1 MLGQYVPLLP
11 CERTEVVHYTPISPL
26 KQSARS
32 SKVTYLLYMA
42 VDVKIPPMGESITGG
57 LLAAW
62 LVKSGDAVRKGQPLF
77 SYETDKV
84 TSEGTAE
91 IDGQLTIVVPAGTE
105 VLVGQIVASIEAG
118 AAGSVPAPSS
128 PAVASVAPAPVVAR
142 LAKTEVNILNKS
154 GAAAEISPAVRRIA
168 AETGLNPAAL
178 EGSGKA
184 GRVTKG
190 DMLAALAGQ
199 SPILAVDPS
208 ASRTAAAPASV
219 GVASASAPV
228 VPVAAVIPS
237 RDGRTSR
244 KKMSPLRRKIA
255 ERLVQAKSETAMLT
269 TFNEVNMAPVMELR
283 KRHGEEFLKKY
294 GVKLG
299 FMSFFVKAA
308 VQAMKEVPAINAQ
321 LDGEEIVENHFYD
334 IGVAVGTDKGLMVPV
349 VRDCDQLSFAAIEKS
364 IGDYGKR
371 ARDGKIQL
379 AELQGGIFTISNGGI
394 YGSMLSTPILN
405 HPQAAIM
412 GLHNIVE
419 RPVAE
424 NGQVVIRPIMYLALS
439 YDHRIIDGK
448 EAVTF
453 LVKVRQFIED
463 PQRLLFGV

>member
-1 MLGQYVPLLP
+1 
-11 CERTEVVHYTPISPL
+11 
-26 KQSARS
+26 
-32 SKVTYLLYMA
+32 MA
-42 VDVKIPPMGESITGG
+42 VEVKIPPMGESITGG

-62 LVKSGDAVRKGQPLF
+62 MVKSGDAVRKGQALF

-91 IDGQLTIVVPAGTE
+91 VDGKITLSVEAGTE
-105 VLVGQIVASIEAG
+105 VLVGQVVASIEAG
-118 AAGSVPAPSS
+118 AAGNAPSAPAPAARAA
-128 PAVASVAPAPVVAR
+128 AVASAAPAPALKSAPVA
-142 LAKTEVNILNKS
+142 AKS
-154 GAAAEISPAVRRIA
+154 GAAAEVSPAVRRLA
-168 AETGLNPAAL
+168 AETGLNPAGV

-199 SPILAVDPS
+199 APIRAVAPT
-208 ASRTAAAPASV
+208 ATAAPT
-219 GVASASAPV
+219 SAATLSA
-228 VPVAAVIPS
+228 PVAAVPIPS
-237 RDGRTSR
+237 REGRTTR
-244 KKMSPLRRKIA
+244 KRMSPLRRKIA
-255 ERLVQAKSETAMLT
+255 ERLVQAKTETAMLT

-321 LDGEEIVENHFYD
+321 LDGEDIVENNFFD

-349 VRDCDQLSFAAIEKS
+349 VRDCDQLNFAGIEKA

-379 AELQGGIFTISNGGI
+379 PELQGGVFTISNGGI

-439 YDHRIIDGK
+439 YDHRIVDGK

>member
-1 MLGQYVPLLP
+1 
-11 CERTEVVHYTPISPL
+11 
-26 KQSARS
+26 
-32 SKVTYLLYMA
+32 MA
-42 VDVKIPPMGESITGG
+42 VEVKIPPMGESITGG

-91 IDGQLTIVVPAGTE
+91 VDGQITIVVNAGTD
-105 VLVGQIVASIEAG
+105 VVVGQVVASIEAG
-118 AAGSVPAPSS
+118 AAGNAPS
-128 PAVASVAPAPVVAR
+128 AAPAPAAKPAATSAPAAAAAPTPKVAPV
-142 LAKTEVNILNKS
+142 AAKS
-154 GAAAEISPAVRRIA
+154 GAAAEISPAVRRLSE
-168 AETGLNPAAL
+168 ETGLDPAGV
-178 EGSGKA
+178 EGTGKA

-190 DMLAALAGQ
+190 DMLAALSGQ
-199 SPILAVDPS
+199 APIRAVAP
-208 ASRTAAAPASV
+208 AAAPA
-219 GVASASAPV
+219 AASAP
-228 VPVAAVIPS
+228 AAAVVIPS

-244 KKMSPLRRKIA
+244 KRMSPLRRKIA

-321 LDGEEIVENHFYD
+321 LDGEDIIENHFYD

-349 VRDCDQLSFAAIEKS
+349 VRDCDQLNFASIEKA
-364 IGDYGKR
+364 IGDFGKR

-379 AELQGGIFTISNGGI
+379 PELQGGVFTISNGGI

-424 NGQVVIRPIMYLALS
+424 NGHVVIRPIMYLALS
-439 YDHRIIDGK
+439 YDHRLIDGK

-453 LVKVRQFIED
+453 LVKVRQYIED

>member
-1 MLGQYVPLLP
+1 
-11 CERTEVVHYTPISPL
+11 
-26 KQSARS
+26 
-32 SKVTYLLYMA
+32 MA
-42 VDVKIPPMGESITGG
+42 VEVKIPPMGESITGG
-57 LLAAW
+57 LLAKW
-62 LVKSGDAVRKGQPLF
+62 LVQNGDSVRKGQALF

-91 IDGQLTIVVPAGTE
+91 VDGKITITTPEGTE
-105 VLVGQIVASIEAG
+105 VLVGQVVANIEAG
-118 AAGSVPAPSS
+118 AAGASS
-128 PAVASVAPAPVVAR
+128 PAPAKAAPVAAASAEPIAKAEPAKVPVA
-142 LAKTEVNILNKS
+142 AKAVVAKA
-154 GAAAEISPAVRRIA
+154 GAAAEVSPAVRRLA
-168 AETGLNPAAL
+168 AETGLDPAAL
-178 EGSGKA
+178 EGSGKG

-190 DMLAALAGQ
+190 DMLQALAGGA
-199 SPILAVDPS
+199 PIKAVAP
-208 ASRTAAAPASV
+208 AAVAAPA
-219 GVASASAPV
+219 VASSATSAPK
-228 VPVAAVIPS
+228 AAPE
-237 RDGRTSR
+237 GRTTR

-269 TFNEVNMAPVMELR
+269 TFNEVNMAPVMEMR
-283 KRHGEEFLKKY
+283 KRNGDEFLKKY

-308 VQAMKEVPAINAQ
+308 VQALKDVPAVNAQ
-321 LDGEEIVENHFYD
+321 LDGDDIIENNFYD

-349 VRDCDQLSFAAIEKS
+349 VRNCDQLNFAEIEKS
-364 IGDYGKR
+364 IGDFGKR

-379 AELQGGIFTISNGGI
+379 AELQGGVFTISNGGI

-419 RPVAE
+419 RPVVE
-424 NGQVVIRPIMYLALS
+424 QGQIVIRPIMYLALS

-453 LVKVRQFIED
+453 LVKVRQYIES
-463 PQRLLFGV
+463 PHLLLFGA

>member
-1 MLGQYVPLLP
+1 
-11 CERTEVVHYTPISPL
+11 
-26 KQSARS
+26 
-32 SKVTYLLYMA
+32 MA
-42 VDVKIPPMGESITGG
+42 VEVKIPPMGESITGG

-62 LVKSGDAVRKGQPLF
+62 LVKSGDAVRKGQALF

-91 IDGQLTIVVPAGTE
+91 VDGKITIAVEAGTE
-105 VLVGQIVASIEAG
+105 VLVNQVVASIEAG
-118 AAGSVPAPSS
+118 AAGNAPSA
-128 PAVASVAPAPVVAR
+128 PASAAPAAAKTAAAAPAPAPKAAPVA
-142 LAKTEVNILNKS
+142 AKS
-154 GAAAEISPAVRRIA
+154 GAAAEVSPAVRRLSS
-168 AETGLNPAAL
+168 ETGLDPAGV

-199 SPILAVDPS
+199 TPIRAVAPTATAAPSPAAPS
-208 ASRTAAAPASV
+208 APAAPVS
-219 GVASASAPV
+219 
-228 VPVAAVIPS
+228 IPS
-237 RDGRTSR
+237 RDGRTTR
-244 KKMSPLRRKIA
+244 KRMSPLRRKIA
-255 ERLVQAKSETAMLT
+255 ERLVQAKTETAMLT

-321 LDGEEIVENHFYD
+321 LDGEDIVENNFFD

-349 VRDCDQLSFAAIEKS
+349 VRDCDQLNFAGIEKA
-364 IGDYGKR
+364 IGDFGKR

-379 AELQGGIFTISNGGI
+379 PELQGGIFTISNGGI

>member
-1 MLGQYVPLLP
+1 
-11 CERTEVVHYTPISPL
+11 
-26 KQSARS
+26 
-32 SKVTYLLYMA
+32 MA
-42 VDVKIPPMGESITGG
+42 VEVKIPPMGESITGG
-57 LLAAW
+57 LLATW

-91 IDGQLTIVVPAGTE
+91 VDGQITITVDAGNDVV
-105 VLVGQIVASIEAG
+105 VGQVVATIAAG
-118 AAGSVPAPSS
+118 AAGNAPTAPAASPAKTPSAATPAPAAVK
-128 PAVASVAPAPVVAR
+128 PATPVTAA
-142 LAKTEVNILNKS
+142 AKT
-154 GAAAEISPAVRRIA
+154 GAAAEISPAVRRLS
-168 AETGLNPAAL
+168 AETGLDPAAL

-190 DMLAALAGQ
+190 DMLAALSGQ
-199 SPILAVDPS
+199 APIRAV
-208 ASRTAAAPASV
+208 A
-219 GVASASAPV
+219 
-228 VPVAAVIPS
+228 PVAASSAPSAPAAAVTIPS

-244 KKMSPLRRKIA
+244 KRMSPLRRKIA

-308 VQAMKEVPAINAQ
+308 VQAMKEVTAINAQ
-321 LDGEEIVENHFYD
+321 LDGEDIIENHFYD

-349 VRDCDQLSFAAIEKS
+349 VRDCDQLNFAGIEKA
-364 IGDYGKR
+364 IGDFGKR

-379 AELQGGIFTISNGGI
+379 PELQGGVFTISNGGI

-419 RPVAE
+419 RPVVE
-424 NGQVVIRPIMYLALS
+424 NGQIVIRPIMYLALS
-439 YDHRIIDGK
+439 YDHRLIDGK

-453 LVKVRQFIED
+453 LVKVRQYIED

>member
-1 MLGQYVPLLP
+1 
-11 CERTEVVHYTPISPL
+11 
-26 KQSARS
+26 
-32 SKVTYLLYMA
+32 MA
-42 VDVKIPPMGESITGG
+42 VEVKIPPMGESITGG

-91 IDGQLTIVVPAGTE
+91 VDGKITIAVEAGTE
-105 VLVGQIVASIEAG
+105 VLVNQVVATIEAG
-118 AAGSVPAPSS
+118 AAGNASSAPAAAA
-128 PAVASVAPAPVVAR
+128 PAVAKAASATPAPAPKAAPVA
-142 LAKTEVNILNKS
+142 AKS
-154 GAAAEISPAVRRIA
+154 GAAAEVSPAVRRLS
-168 AETGLNPAAL
+168 AETGLDPAGV

-199 SPILAVDPS
+199 SPIRAVAPTASAPS
-208 ASRTAAAPASV
+208 AAPSAPAAPA
-219 GVASASAPV
+219 APV
-228 VPVAAVIPS
+228 SIPS
-237 RDGRTSR
+237 RDGRTTR
-244 KKMSPLRRKIA
+244 KRMSPLRRKIA
-255 ERLVQAKSETAMLT
+255 ERLVQAKTETAMLT

-321 LDGEEIVENHFYD
+321 LDGDDIVENNFFD

-349 VRDCDQLSFAAIEKS
+349 VRDCDQLNFAGIEKA
-364 IGDYGKR
+364 IGDFGKR

-379 AELQGGIFTISNGGI
+379 PELQGGVFTISNGGI

-439 YDHRIIDGK
+439 YDHRIVDGK

>member
-1 MLGQYVPLLP
+1 
-11 CERTEVVHYTPISPL
+11 
-26 KQSARS
+26 
-32 SKVTYLLYMA
+32 MA
-42 VDVKIPPMGESITGG
+42 VEVKIPPMGESITGG

-91 IDGQLTIVVPAGTE
+91 VDGQITIVVNAGTD
-105 VLVGQIVASIEAG
+105 VVVGQVVASIEAG
-118 AAGSVPAPSS
+118 AAGNAPS
-128 PAVASVAPAPVVAR
+128 AAPAPAAKPAAASAPAAAAPAPKAAPVA
-142 LAKTEVNILNKS
+142 AKS
-154 GAAAEISPAVRRIA
+154 GAAAEISPAVRRISE
-168 AETGLNPAAL
+168 ETGLDPAGL
-178 EGSGKA
+178 EGTGKA

-190 DMLAALAGQ
+190 DMLAALSGQ
-199 SPILAVDPS
+199 APIRAVAP
-208 ASRTAAAPASV
+208 AAAPA
-219 GVASASAPV
+219 AASAP
-228 VPVAAVIPS
+228 AAPAAAVVIPS

-244 KKMSPLRRKIA
+244 KRMSPLRRKIA

-321 LDGEEIVENHFYD
+321 LDGEDIIENHFYD

-349 VRDCDQLSFAAIEKS
+349 VRDCDQLNFASIEKA
-364 IGDYGKR
+364 IGDFGKR

-379 AELQGGIFTISNGGI
+379 PELQGGVFTISNGGI

-439 YDHRIIDGK
+439 YDHRLIDGK

-453 LVKVRQFIED
+453 LVKVRQYIED

>member
-1 MLGQYVPLLP
+1 
-11 CERTEVVHYTPISPL
+11 
-26 KQSARS
+26 
-32 SKVTYLLYMA
+32 MA
-42 VDVKIPPMGESITGG
+42 VEVKIPPMGESITGG

-91 IDGQLTIVVPAGTE
+91 VDGKITIAIEAGTE
-105 VLVGQIVASIEAG
+105 VLVNQVVATIEAG
-118 AAGSVPAPSS
+118 AAGNAPSA
-128 PAVASVAPAPVVAR
+128 PAAAPAAKAAPSAAPAPAPKAAPVA
-142 LAKTEVNILNKS
+142 AKS
-154 GAAAEISPAVRRIA
+154 GAAAEVSPAVRRLS
-168 AETGLNPAAL
+168 AETGLDPAAI

-190 DMLAALAGQ
+190 DMLAALSGAT
-199 SPILAVDPS
+199 PIKAVAP
-208 ASRTAAAPASV
+208 AAAPAH
-219 GVASASAPV
+219 AAAP
-228 VPVAAVIPS
+228 AAPAAAVVIPS

-244 KKMSPLRRKIA
+244 KRMSPLRRKIA

-321 LDGEEIVENHFYD
+321 LDGEDIVENHFFD

-349 VRDCDQLSFAAIEKS
+349 VRDCDQLNFAGIEKA
-364 IGDYGKR
+364 IGDFGKR

-379 AELQGGIFTISNGGI
+379 PELQGGVFTISNGGI

-453 LVKVRQFIED
+453 LVKVRQCIED

>member
-1 MLGQYVPLLP
+1 
-11 CERTEVVHYTPISPL
+11 
-26 KQSARS
+26 
-32 SKVTYLLYMA
+32 MA

-62 LVKSGDAVRKGQPLF
+62 LVKNGDAVRKGQPLF

-91 IDGQLTIVVPAGTE
+91 VDGRITITIEAGTE
-105 VLVGQIVASIEAG
+105 VVVGQVVASIEAG
-118 AAGSVPAPSS
+118 AAGNAPAAAAAPAAAK
-128 PAVASVAPAPVVAR
+128 PDTAVAPPSPVTSPVAA
-142 LAKTEVNILNKS
+142 KS
-154 GAAAEISPAVRRIA
+154 GAAAEVSPAVRRLA
-168 AETGLNPAAL
+168 AETGLDPAAL
-178 EGSGKA
+178 EGTGKA

-190 DMLAALAGQ
+190 DMLAALSGQVPIKAVAPAAG
-199 SPILAVDPS
+199 P
-208 ASRTAAAPASV
+208 AAPA
-219 GVASASAPV
+219 AP
-228 VPVAAVIPS
+228 AIVIPS
-237 RDGRTSR
+237 RTGRTSR
-244 KKMSPLRRKIA
+244 KRMSPLRRKIA

-321 LDGEEIVENHFYD
+321 LDGDDIIENHFFD

-349 VRDCDQLSFAAIEKS
+349 VRDCDQLNFAGIEKA
-364 IGDYGKR
+364 IGDFGKR

-379 AELQGGIFTISNGGI
+379 PELQGGVFTISNGGI

-419 RPVAE
+419 RPVVE
-424 NGQVVIRPIMYLALS
+424 NGQIVIRPIMYLALS

>member
-1 MLGQYVPLLP
+1 
-11 CERTEVVHYTPISPL
+11 
-26 KQSARS
+26 
-32 SKVTYLLYMA
+32 MA
-42 VDVKIPPMGESITGG
+42 VEVKIPPMGESITGG

-62 LVKSGDAVRKGQPLF
+62 LVKSGDAVRKGQALF

-91 IDGQLTIVVPAGTE
+91 VDGKITIAVEAGTE
-105 VLVGQIVASIEAG
+105 VLVNQVVASIEAG
-118 AAGSVPAPSS
+118 AAGNASSAPAPAAPATKAAPTAAAVPAPK
-128 PAVASVAPAPVVAR
+128 AAPVA
-142 LAKTEVNILNKS
+142 AKS
-154 GAAAEISPAVRRIA
+154 GAAAEVSPAVRRLS
-168 AETGLNPAAL
+168 AETGLDPAGV

-199 SPILAVDPS
+199 APIRAVAPTATS
-208 ASRTAAAPASV
+208 AAPTSAAAP
-219 GVASASAPV
+219 SAP
-228 VPVAAVIPS
+228 AATVSIPS
-237 RDGRTSR
+237 RDGRTTR
-244 KKMSPLRRKIA
+244 KRMSPLRRKIA
-255 ERLVQAKSETAMLT
+255 ERLVQAKTETAMLT

-321 LDGEEIVENHFYD
+321 LDGDDIVENNFFD

-349 VRDCDQLSFAAIEKS
+349 VRDCDQLNFAGIEKA
-364 IGDYGKR
+364 IGDFGKR

-379 AELQGGIFTISNGGI
+379 PELQGGVFTISNGGI

-439 YDHRIIDGK
+439 YDHRIVDGK

>member
-1 MLGQYVPLLP
+1 
-11 CERTEVVHYTPISPL
+11 
-26 KQSARS
+26 
-32 SKVTYLLYMA
+32 MA
-42 VDVKIPPMGESITGG
+42 VEVKIPPMGESITGG

-91 IDGQLTIVVPAGTE
+91 VDGRITIAVNAGTD
-105 VLVGQIVASIEAG
+105 VVVGQVVASIEAG
-118 AAGSVPAPSS
+118 AAGNA
-128 PAVASVAPAPVVAR
+128 AASAPAPAAKPAAAPAQAAAAPKAAPVA
-142 LAKTEVNILNKS
+142 AKS
-154 GAAAEISPAVRRIA
+154 GAAAEVSPAVRRIA
-168 AETGLNPAAL
+168 EETGLDPAGV
-178 EGSGKA
+178 EGTGKA

-190 DMLAALAGQ
+190 DMLAALSGQ
-199 SPILAVDPS
+199 APIRAVAP
-208 ASRTAAAPASV
+208 TAAPA
-219 GVASASAPV
+219 ASDAPASAPA
-228 VPVAAVIPS
+228 AAVIPS

-244 KKMSPLRRKIA
+244 KRMSPLRRKIA

-321 LDGEEIVENHFYD
+321 LDGEDIIENHFFD

-349 VRDCDQLSFAAIEKS
+349 VRDCDQLNFAGIEKA
-364 IGDYGKR
+364 IGDFGKR

-379 AELQGGIFTISNGGI
+379 PELQGGVFTISNGGI

-439 YDHRIIDGK
+439 YDHRLIDGK

-453 LVKVRQFIED
+453 LVKVRQYIED

>member
-1 MLGQYVPLLP
+1 
-11 CERTEVVHYTPISPL
+11 
-26 KQSARS
+26 
-32 SKVTYLLYMA
+32 MA
-42 VDVKIPPMGESITGG
+42 VEVKIPPMGESITGG
-57 LLAAW
+57 LLASW
-62 LVKSGDAVRKGQPLF
+62 TVKSGDAVRKGQPLF

-91 IDGQLTIVVPAGTE
+91 VDGCITISVPAGTE
-105 VLVGQIVASIEAG
+105 VLVGQVIATIESG
-118 AAGSVPAPSS
+118 AAGA
-128 PAVASVAPAPVVAR
+128 APAPVAAPASAAPKAEP
-142 LAKTEVNILNKS
+142 AKAAAAPAAAPKPAPLLVKS
-154 GAAAEISPAVRRIA
+154 GAAAEISPAVRRIS
-168 AETGLNPAAL
+168 AETGLNPASIQ
-178 EGSGKA
+178 GTGKA

-190 DMLAALAGQ
+190 DMLAALEGKT
-199 SPILAVDPS
+199 PIMAVAPAPAS
-208 ASRTAAAPASV
+208 AASAAPAAAA
-219 GVASASAPV
+219 G
-228 VPVAAVIPS
+228 PVAIPS
-237 RDGRTSR
+237 REGRTTR
-244 KKMSPLRRKIA
+244 KRMSPLRRKIA

-308 VQAMKEVPAINAQ
+308 VQALKDVRAVNAQ
-321 LDGEEIVENHFYD
+321 LDGEDIVENNFYD
-334 IGVAVGTDKGLMVPV
+334 IGVAVGTEKGLMVPV
-349 VRDCDQLSFAAIEKS
+349 VRDCDELSFAGIEKA
-364 IGDYGKR
+364 ITDFGKR

-379 AELQGGIFTISNGGI
+379 PELQGGVFTISNGGI

-453 LVKVRQFIED
+453 LVKVRQYIEE
-463 PQRLLFGV
+463 PHTLLFGA

>member
-1 MLGQYVPLLP
+1 
-11 CERTEVVHYTPISPL
+11 
-26 KQSARS
+26 
-32 SKVTYLLYMA
+32 MA

-62 LVKSGDAVRKGQPLF
+62 LVKNGDAVRKGQPLF

-91 IDGQLTIVVPAGTE
+91 VDGRITIAVQAGTE
-105 VLVGQIVASIEAG
+105 VLVGQVVASIEAG
-118 AAGSVPAPSS
+118 AAGNAASAPAA
-128 PAVASVAPAPVVAR
+128 PAAPKAAAPAPAAAPAAPTTTPVA
-142 LAKTEVNILNKS
+142 AKT
-154 GAAAEISPAVRRIA
+154 GAAAEVSPAVRRLS
-168 AETGLNPAAL
+168 AETGLDPAAL
-178 EGSGKA
+178 EGTGKA

-199 SPILAVDPS
+199 VPIKAVAP
-208 ASRTAAAPASV
+208 APAAPAAAAAPA
-219 GVASASAPV
+219 AE
-228 VPVAAVIPS
+228 IPS
-237 RDGRTSR
+237 RTGRTSR
-244 KKMSPLRRKIA
+244 KRMSPLRRKIA

-321 LDGEEIVENHFYD
+321 LDGEDIIENHFFD

-349 VRDCDQLSFAAIEKS
+349 VRDCDQLNFAGIEKA
-364 IGDYGKR
+364 IGDFGKR

-379 AELQGGIFTISNGGI
+379 PELQGGVFTISNGGI

-419 RPVAE
+419 RPVVE
-424 NGQVVIRPIMYLALS
+424 NGQIVIRPIMYLALS

>member
-1 MLGQYVPLLP
+1 
-11 CERTEVVHYTPISPL
+11 
-26 KQSARS
+26 
-32 SKVTYLLYMA
+32 MA
-42 VDVKIPPMGESITGG
+42 VEVKIPPMGESITGG

-62 LVKSGDAVRKGQPLF
+62 MVKSGDAVRKGQSLF

-91 IDGQLTIVVPAGTE
+91 VDGQITIVVNAGTD
-105 VLVGQIVASIEAG
+105 VVVGQVVASIEAG
-118 AAGSVPAPSS
+118 AAGNAPSAAA
-128 PAVASVAPAPVVAR
+128 PAAKAAAPAAAAPAAKPAPVA
-142 LAKTEVNILNKS
+142 AKS
-154 GAAAEISPAVRRIA
+154 GAAAEVSPSVRRIS
-168 AETGLNPAAL
+168 AETGLDPAGV
-178 EGSGKA
+178 EGTGKA

-190 DMLAALAGQ
+190 DMLAALSGQ
-199 SPILAVDPS
+199 APIRAV
-208 ASRTAAAPASV
+208 APA
-219 GVASASAPV
+219 ASAPSA
-228 VPVAAVIPS
+228 PAAAVVIPS

-244 KKMSPLRRKIA
+244 KRMSPLRRKIA

-294 GVKLG
+294 GIKLG

-321 LDGEEIVENHFYD
+321 LDGEDIIENHFYD

-349 VRDCDQLSFAAIEKS
+349 VRDCDQLNFAGIEKA
-364 IGDYGKR
+364 IGDFGKR

-379 AELQGGIFTISNGGI
+379 PELQGGVFTISNGGI

-439 YDHRIIDGK
+439 YDHRLIDGK

-453 LVKVRQFIED
+453 LVKVRQYIED

>member
-1 MLGQYVPLLP
+1 
-11 CERTEVVHYTPISPL
+11 
-26 KQSARS
+26 
-32 SKVTYLLYMA
+32 MA
-42 VDVKIPPMGESITGG
+42 VEVKIPPMGESITGG

-62 LVKSGDAVRKGQPLF
+62 LVKSGDAVRKGQALF

-91 IDGQLTIVVPAGTE
+91 VDGKITIAVEAGTE
-105 VLVGQIVASIEAG
+105 VLVNQVVASIEAG
-118 AAGSVPAPSS
+118 AAGNASS
-128 PAVASVAPAPVVAR
+128 APAPAAPAAKAAPTAAATPAPKAAPVA
-142 LAKTEVNILNKS
+142 AKS
-154 GAAAEISPAVRRIA
+154 GAAAEVSPAVRRLS
-168 AETGLNPAAL
+168 AETGLDPAGI

-199 SPILAVDPS
+199 APIRAVAPT
-208 ASRTAAAPASV
+208 ASVPAAAP
-219 GVASASAPV
+219 SAPAAPAA
-228 VPVAAVIPS
+228 PVSIPS
-237 RDGRTSR
+237 RDGRTTR
-244 KKMSPLRRKIA
+244 KRMSPLRRKIA
-255 ERLVQAKSETAMLT
+255 ERLVQAKTETAMLT

-321 LDGEEIVENHFYD
+321 LDGEDIVENNFFD

-349 VRDCDQLSFAAIEKS
+349 VRDCDQLNFAGIEKA
-364 IGDYGKR
+364 IGDFGKR

-379 AELQGGIFTISNGGI
+379 PELQGGVFTISNGGI

>member
-1 MLGQYVPLLP
+1 
-11 CERTEVVHYTPISPL
+11 
-26 KQSARS
+26 
-32 SKVTYLLYMA
+32 MA
-42 VDVKIPPMGESITGG
+42 VEVKIPPMGESITGG

-91 IDGQLTIVVPAGTE
+91 VDGQITIVVNAGTD
-105 VLVGQIVASIEAG
+105 VVVGQVVASIEAG
-118 AAGSVPAPSS
+118 AAGNAPS
-128 PAVASVAPAPVVAR
+128 AAPAPAAKPAAASAPAATAAPAPKAAPVA
-142 LAKTEVNILNKS
+142 AKS
-154 GAAAEISPAVRRIA
+154 GAAAEISPAVRRISE
-168 AETGLNPAAL
+168 ETGLDPAGL
-178 EGSGKA
+178 EGTGKA

-190 DMLAALAGQ
+190 DMLAALSGQ
-199 SPILAVDPS
+199 APIRAVAP
-208 ASRTAAAPASV
+208 AAAPA
-219 GVASASAPV
+219 AASAPV
-228 VPVAAVIPS
+228 APAAAVVIPS

-244 KKMSPLRRKIA
+244 KRMSPLRRKIA

-321 LDGEEIVENHFYD
+321 LDGEDIIENHFYD

-349 VRDCDQLSFAAIEKS
+349 VRDCDQLNFASIEKA
-364 IGDYGKR
+364 IGDFGKR

-379 AELQGGIFTISNGGI
+379 PELQGGVFTISNGGI

-439 YDHRIIDGK
+439 YDHRLIDGK

-453 LVKVRQFIED
+453 LVKVRQYIED

>member
-1 MLGQYVPLLP
+1 MVGHP
-11 CERTEVVHYTPISPL
+11 TF
-26 KQSARS
+26 
-32 SKVTYLLYMA
+32 MA
-42 VDVKIPPMGESITGG
+42 VEVKIPPMGESITGG

-91 IDGQLTIVVPAGTE
+91 VDGQITITVNAGTD
-105 VLVGQIVASIEAG
+105 VVVGQVVATI
-118 AAGSVPAPSS
+118 AAGVAGNAPSA
-128 PAVASVAPAPVVAR
+128 PAAAPAKTPVAAPAPTPAA
-142 LAKTEVNILNKS
+142 AKPAAPAKVIAKS
-154 GAAAEISPAVRRIA
+154 GAAAEVSPAVRRLS
-168 AETGLNPAAL
+168 AETGLDPAAL
-178 EGSGKA
+178 EGTGKA

-190 DMLAALAGQ
+190 DMLAALSGQ
-199 SPILAVDPS
+199 APIRAVAP
-208 ASRTAAAPASV
+208 AAASATPMAPAPAV
-219 GVASASAPV
+219 
-228 VPVAAVIPS
+228 VIPS
-237 RDGRTSR
+237 RDGRTTR
-244 KKMSPLRRKIA
+244 KRMSPLRRKIA

-321 LDGEEIVENHFYD
+321 LDGEDIIENHFFD

-349 VRDCDQLSFAAIEKS
+349 VRDCDQLNFAGIEKA
-364 IGDYGKR
+364 IGDFGKR

-379 AELQGGIFTISNGGI
+379 PELQGGVFTISNGGI

-439 YDHRIIDGK
+439 YDHRLIDGK

-453 LVKVRQFIED
+453 LVKVRQYIED

>member
-1 MLGQYVPLLP
+1 
-11 CERTEVVHYTPISPL
+11 
-26 KQSARS
+26 
-32 SKVTYLLYMA
+32 MA
-42 VDVKIPPMGESITGG
+42 VEVKIPPMGESITGG

-62 LVKSGDAVRKGQPLF
+62 MVKSGDAVRKGQALF

-91 IDGQLTIVVPAGTE
+91 VDGKITLSVEAGTE
-105 VLVGQIVASIEAG
+105 VLVGQVVASIEAG
-118 AAGSVPAPSS
+118 AAGNAPSAPAPAARAA
-128 PAVASVAPAPVVAR
+128 AVASAAPAPALKSAPVA
-142 LAKTEVNILNKS
+142 AKS
-154 GAAAEISPAVRRIA
+154 GAAAEVSPAVRRLA
-168 AETGLNPAAL
+168 SETGLNPAGV

-199 SPILAVDPS
+199 APIRAVAPT
-208 ASRTAAAPASV
+208 ATAAPT
-219 GVASASAPV
+219 SAATLSA
-228 VPVAAVIPS
+228 PVAAVPIPS
-237 RDGRTSR
+237 REGRTTR
-244 KKMSPLRRKIA
+244 KRMSPLRRKIA
-255 ERLVQAKSETAMLT
+255 ERLVQAKTETAMLT

-321 LDGEEIVENHFYD
+321 LDGEDIVENNFFD

-349 VRDCDQLSFAAIEKS
+349 VRDCDQLNFAGIEKA

-379 AELQGGIFTISNGGI
+379 PELQGGVFTISNGGI

-439 YDHRIIDGK
+439 YDHRIVDGK

>member
-1 MLGQYVPLLP
+1 
-11 CERTEVVHYTPISPL
+11 
-26 KQSARS
+26 
-32 SKVTYLLYMA
+32 MA

-62 LVKSGDAVRKGQPLF
+62 LVKNGDAVRKGQPLF

-91 IDGQLTIVVPAGTE
+91 VDGRITITIEAGTE
-105 VLVGQIVASIEAG
+105 VLVGQVVASIEAG
-118 AAGSVPAPSS
+118 AAGN
-128 PAVASVAPAPVVAR
+128 APAPAAAPAAAKPDTAAAPPSPVTSPVA
-142 LAKTEVNILNKS
+142 AKS
-154 GAAAEISPAVRRIA
+154 GAAAEVSPAVRRLA
-168 AETGLNPAAL
+168 AETGLDPAAL
-178 EGSGKA
+178 EGTGKA

-190 DMLAALAGQ
+190 DMLAALSGQ
-199 SPILAVDPS
+199 VPIKAVAP
-208 ASRTAAAPASV
+208 AAAPA
-219 GVASASAPV
+219 ALAAP
-228 VPVAAVIPS
+228 AIVIPS
-237 RDGRTSR
+237 RTARTSR
-244 KKMSPLRRKIA
+244 KRMSPLRRKIA

-321 LDGEEIVENHFYD
+321 LDGDDIIENHFFD

-349 VRDCDQLSFAAIEKS
+349 VRDCDQLNFAGIEKA
-364 IGDYGKR
+364 IGDFGKR

-379 AELQGGIFTISNGGI
+379 PELQGGVFTISNGGI

-419 RPVAE
+419 RPIVE
-424 NGQVVIRPIMYLALS
+424 NGQIVIRPIMYLALS
-439 YDHRIIDGK
+439 YDHRLIDGK

-453 LVKVRQFIED
+453 LVKVRQYIED

>member
-1 MLGQYVPLLP
+1 
-11 CERTEVVHYTPISPL
+11 
-26 KQSARS
+26 
-32 SKVTYLLYMA
+32 MA
-42 VDVKIPPMGESITGG
+42 VEVKIPPMGESITGG
-57 LLAAW
+57 LLASW
-62 LVKSGDAVRKGQPLF
+62 TVKSGDAVRKGQPLF

-91 IDGQLTIVVPAGTE
+91 VDGQITINVPAGTE
-105 VLVGQIVASIEAG
+105 VLVGQVVATI
-118 AAGSVPAPSS
+118 AAGVTGSPPAPAAPLSVPS
-128 PAVASVAPAPVVAR
+128 PAIAKPATAPAAVLV
-142 LAKTEVNILNKS
+142 KS
-154 GAAAEISPAVRRIA
+154 GAAAEIAPSVRRLA
-168 AETGLNPAAL
+168 AETGLNPASIQ
-178 EGSGKA
+178 GTGKA

-190 DMLAALAGQ
+190 DMLAALDGQ
-199 SPILAVDPS
+199 TPIRAVAPATAAVMPVA
-208 ASRTAAAPASV
+208 ASAAPA
-219 GVASASAPV
+219 
-228 VPVAAVIPS
+228 VIIPA
-237 RDGRTSR
+237 REGRTTR
-244 KKMSPLRRKIA
+244 KRMSPLRRKIA

-308 VQAMKEVPAINAQ
+308 VQALKDVRAVNAQ
-321 LDGEEIVENHFYD
+321 LDGEEIVENNFYD

-349 VRDCDQLSFAAIEKS
+349 VRDCDQLTFAGIEKS
-364 IGDYGKR
+364 ITDYGKR
-371 ARDGKIQL
+371 AREGKIQL
-379 AELQGGIFTISNGGI
+379 PELQGGVFTISNGGI

-453 LVKVRQFIED
+453 LVKVRQYIEE
-463 PQRLLFGV
+463 PHTLLFGA

>member
-1 MLGQYVPLLP
+1 
-11 CERTEVVHYTPISPL
+11 
-26 KQSARS
+26 
-32 SKVTYLLYMA
+32 MA

-269 TFNEVNMAPVMELR
+269 TFNEVNMAPIMELR

>member
-1 MLGQYVPLLP
+1 
-11 CERTEVVHYTPISPL
+11 
-26 KQSARS
+26 
-32 SKVTYLLYMA
+32 
-42 VDVKIPPMGESITGG
+42 MGESITGG

-62 LVKSGDAVRKGQPLF
+62 LVKNGDAVRKGQPLF

-91 IDGQLTIVVPAGTE
+91 VDGRITIAIEEGTE
-105 VLVGQIVASIEAG
+105 VLVGQVVASIEAG
-118 AAGSVPAPSS
+118 AAGN
-128 PAVASVAPAPVVAR
+128 APAPAAAPAA
-142 LAKTEVNILNKS
+142 AKPAAAKPAAPGNAATPAAPIATPAATKS
-154 GAAAEISPAVRRIA
+154 GAAAEVSPAVRRLS
-168 AETGLNPAAL
+168 AETGLDPAAL
-178 EGSGKA
+178 EGTGKA

-199 SPILAVDPS
+199 APIKAVAP
-208 ASRTAAAPASV
+208 AAAAPA
-219 GVASASAPV
+219 ATAAP
-228 VPVAAVIPS
+228 AVEIPS
-237 RDGRTSR
+237 RTGRTSR
-244 KKMSPLRRKIA
+244 KRMSPLRRKIA

-321 LDGEEIVENHFYD
+321 LDGEDIIENHFFD

-349 VRDCDQLSFAAIEKS
+349 VRECDQLNFAGIEKA

-379 AELQGGIFTISNGGI
+379 PELQGGVFTISNGGI

-419 RPVAE
+419 RPVVE
-424 NGQVVIRPIMYLALS
+424 NGQIVIRPIMYLALS

>member
-1 MLGQYVPLLP
+1 
-11 CERTEVVHYTPISPL
+11 
-26 KQSARS
+26 
-32 SKVTYLLYMA
+32 MA
-42 VDVKIPPMGESITGG
+42 VEVKIPPMGESITGG

-62 LVKSGDAVRKGQPLF
+62 LVKSGDAVRKGQALF

-91 IDGQLTIVVPAGTE
+91 VDGKISISVQAGTE
-105 VLVGQIVASIEAG
+105 VLVNQVVATIEAG
-118 AAGSVPAPSS
+118 AAGNAPSAATAPAAAPTKAAQVVSPAPS
-128 PAVASVAPAPVVAR
+128 PNAAAIVAKA
-142 LAKTEVNILNKS
+142 
-154 GAAAEISPAVRRIA
+154 GAAAEVSPAVRRIS
-168 AETGLNPAAL
+168 AETGLDPAVI

-190 DMLAALAGQ
+190 DMLAALA
-199 SPILAVDPS
+199 SPAPIN
-208 ASRTAAAPASV
+208 AAAAV
-219 GVASASAPV
+219 VA
-228 VPVAAVIPS
+228 PVAASPSAPAAAVVIPS
-237 RDGRTSR
+237 RDGRTTR
-244 KKMSPLRRKIA
+244 KRMSPLRRKIA

-308 VQAMKEVPAINAQ
+308 VQAMKEVTAINAQ
-321 LDGEEIVENHFYD
+321 LDGDDIVENNFYD

-349 VRDCDQLSFAAIEKS
+349 VRDCDQLNFAGIEKA
-364 IGDYGKR
+364 IGDFGKR

-379 AELQGGIFTISNGGI
+379 PELQGGVFTISNGGI

-453 LVKVRQFIED
+453 LVKVRQYIED

>member
-1 MLGQYVPLLP
+1 
-11 CERTEVVHYTPISPL
+11 
-26 KQSARS
+26 
-32 SKVTYLLYMA
+32 MA
-42 VDVKIPPMGESITGG
+42 VEVKIPPMGESITGG
-57 LLAAW
+57 LLASW
-62 LVKSGDAVRKGQPLF
+62 TVKSGDAVRKGQPLF

-91 IDGQLTIVVPAGTE
+91 VDGCITITVPAGTE
-105 VLVGQIVASIEAG
+105 VLVGQVIATIEAG
-118 AAGSVPAPSS
+118 AAGAAPAPAAAPASAAPKVAPAQAEVA
-128 PAVASVAPAPVVAR
+128 PAVAAKPAPLLV
-142 LAKTEVNILNKS
+142 KS
-154 GAAAEISPAVRRIA
+154 GAAAEISPAVRRIS
-168 AETGLNPAAL
+168 AETGLNPASIQ
-178 EGSGKA
+178 GTGKA

-190 DMLAALAGQ
+190 DMLAALEGKT
-199 SPILAVDPS
+199 PIMAVAS
-208 ASRTAAAPASV
+208 APASVASAPAAAPA
-219 GVASASAPV
+219 G
-228 VPVAAVIPS
+228 PVAIPA
-237 RDGRTSR
+237 REGRTTR
-244 KKMSPLRRKIA
+244 KRMSPLRRKIA

-308 VQAMKEVPAINAQ
+308 VQALKDVRAVNAQ
-321 LDGEEIVENHFYD
+321 LDGEDIVENNFYD
-334 IGVAVGTDKGLMVPV
+334 IGVAVGTEKGLMVPV
-349 VRDCDQLSFAAIEKS
+349 VRDCDALSFAGIEKA
-364 IGDYGKR
+364 ITDFGKR

-379 AELQGGIFTISNGGI
+379 AELQGGVFTISNGGI

-453 LVKVRQFIED
+453 LVKVRQYIEE
-463 PQRLLFGV
+463 PHTLLFGA

>member
-1 MLGQYVPLLP
+1 
-11 CERTEVVHYTPISPL
+11 
-26 KQSARS
+26 
-32 SKVTYLLYMA
+32 MA
-42 VDVKIPPMGESITGG
+42 VEVKIPPMGESITGG

-91 IDGQLTIVVPAGTE
+91 VDGQITLVVNAGTD
-105 VLVGQIVASIEAG
+105 VVVGQVVASIEAG
-118 AAGSVPAPSS
+118 AAGNAPSA
-128 PAVASVAPAPVVAR
+128 PAATAAPAPKAAPVA
-142 LAKTEVNILNKS
+142 AKS
-154 GAAAEISPAVRRIA
+154 GAAAEISPAVRRLSE
-168 AETGLNPAAL
+168 ETGLDPAGL
-178 EGSGKA
+178 EGTGKA

-190 DMLAALAGQ
+190 DMLAALSGQ
-199 SPILAVDPS
+199 APIRAAAP
-208 ASRTAAAPASV
+208 AAAPATAAAPA
-219 GVASASAPV
+219 AP
-228 VPVAAVIPS
+228 AAAVVIPS

-244 KKMSPLRRKIA
+244 KRMSPLRRKIA

-321 LDGEEIVENHFYD
+321 LDGEDIIENHFYD

-349 VRDCDQLSFAAIEKS
+349 VRDCDQLNFASIEKA
-364 IGDYGKR
+364 IGDFGKR

-379 AELQGGIFTISNGGI
+379 PELQGGVFTISNGGI

-439 YDHRIIDGK
+439 YDHRLIDGK

-453 LVKVRQFIED
+453 LVKVRQYIED

>member
-1 MLGQYVPLLP
+1 
-11 CERTEVVHYTPISPL
+11 
-26 KQSARS
+26 
-32 SKVTYLLYMA
+32 MA
-42 VDVKIPPMGESITGG
+42 VEVKIPPMGESITGG

-91 IDGQLTIVVPAGTE
+91 VDGKITIVVNAGTD
-105 VLVGQIVASIEAG
+105 VVVGQVVASIEAG
-118 AAGSVPAPSS
+118 AAGNAPSA
-128 PAVASVAPAPVVAR
+128 PAAPAPAAKAAPAPAAAPAAPPAAKPAPVA
-142 LAKTEVNILNKS
+142 AKS
-154 GAAAEISPAVRRIA
+154 GAAAEISPAVRRISE
-168 AETGLNPAAL
+168 ETGLDPAGV
-178 EGSGKA
+178 EGTGKA

-190 DMLAALAGQ
+190 DMLAALSGQ
-199 SPILAVDPS
+199 APIRAVAP
-208 ASRTAAAPASV
+208 AAAPA
-219 GVASASAPV
+219 AAPSAPV
-228 VPVAAVIPS
+228 VIPS

-244 KKMSPLRRKIA
+244 KRMSPLRRKIA

-321 LDGEEIVENHFYD
+321 LDGEDIIENHFFD

-349 VRDCDQLSFAAIEKS
+349 VRDCDQLNFAGIEKA
-364 IGDYGKR
+364 IGDFGKR

-379 AELQGGIFTISNGGI
+379 PELQGGVFTISNGGI

-439 YDHRIIDGK
+439 YDHRLIDGK

-453 LVKVRQFIED
+453 LVKVRQYIED

>member
-1 MLGQYVPLLP
+1 
-11 CERTEVVHYTPISPL
+11 
-26 KQSARS
+26 
-32 SKVTYLLYMA
+32 MA

-62 LVKSGDAVRKGQPLF
+62 LVKNGDAVRKGQPLF

-91 IDGQLTIVVPAGTE
+91 VDGRISIAVEAGTE
-105 VLVGQIVASIEAG
+105 VLVGQVVASIEAG
-118 AAGSVPAPSS
+118 AAGNAASAPAA
-128 PAVASVAPAPVVAR
+128 PAAPKAAAPAPAAAPAAPTTTPVAT
-142 LAKTEVNILNKS
+142 KT
-154 GAAAEISPAVRRIA
+154 GAAAEVSPAVRRLS
-168 AETGLNPAAL
+168 AETGLDPAAL
-178 EGSGKA
+178 EGTGKA

-199 SPILAVDPS
+199 VPLKAVAP
-208 ASRTAAAPASV
+208 APAAPAAAAAPA
-219 GVASASAPV
+219 AE
-228 VPVAAVIPS
+228 IPS
-237 RDGRTSR
+237 RTGRTSR
-244 KKMSPLRRKIA
+244 KRMSPLRRKIA

-321 LDGEEIVENHFYD
+321 LDGEDIIENHFFD

-349 VRDCDQLSFAAIEKS
+349 VRDCDQLNFAGIEKA
-364 IGDYGKR
+364 IGDFGKR

-379 AELQGGIFTISNGGI
+379 PELQGGVFTISNGGI
-394 YGSMLSTPILN
+394 YSSMLSTPILN

-419 RPVAE
+419 RPVVE
-424 NGQVVIRPIMYLALS
+424 NGQIVIRPIMYLALS

>member
-1 MLGQYVPLLP
+1 
-11 CERTEVVHYTPISPL
+11 
-26 KQSARS
+26 
-32 SKVTYLLYMA
+32 MA
-42 VDVKIPPMGESITGG
+42 VEVKIPPMGESITGG

-62 LVKSGDAVRKGQPLF
+62 LVKSGDAVRKGQALF

-91 IDGQLTIVVPAGTE
+91 VDGKITITVEAGTE
-105 VLVGQIVASIEAG
+105 VLVNQVVATIEAG
-118 AAGSVPAPSS
+118 AAGNAPSA
-128 PAVASVAPAPVVAR
+128 PAAAAPAAAKTASAAPAPAPKAAPVA
-142 LAKTEVNILNKS
+142 AKS
-154 GAAAEISPAVRRIA
+154 GAAAEVSPAVRRLS
-168 AETGLNPAAL
+168 AETGLDPAGV

-199 SPILAVDPS
+199 TPIRAVAPAAATPS
-208 ASRTAAAPASV
+208 TAAAPSTPA
-219 GVASASAPV
+219 API
-228 VPVAAVIPS
+228 AIPS
-237 RDGRTSR
+237 REGRTTR
-244 KKMSPLRRKIA
+244 KRMSPLRRKIA
-255 ERLVQAKSETAMLT
+255 ERLVQAKTETAMLT

-321 LDGEEIVENHFYD
+321 LDGEDIVENNFFD

-349 VRDCDQLSFAAIEKS
+349 VRDCDQLNFAGIEKA
-364 IGDYGKR
+364 IGDFGKR

-379 AELQGGIFTISNGGI
+379 PELQGGVFTISNGGI

>member
-1 MLGQYVPLLP
+1 
-11 CERTEVVHYTPISPL
+11 
-26 KQSARS
+26 
-32 SKVTYLLYMA
+32 MA
-42 VDVKIPPMGESITGG
+42 VEVKIPPMGESITGG
-57 LLAAW
+57 LLATW
-62 LVKSGDAVRKGQPLF
+62 LVKSGDAVRKGQALF

-91 IDGQLTIVVPAGTE
+91 VDGKITIVVEAGTE
-105 VLVGQIVASIEAG
+105 VLVNQVVASIEAG
-118 AAGSVPAPSS
+118 ATGNAPSA
-128 PAVASVAPAPVVAR
+128 PAAAAPAATKTASATPAPAPKVAPV
-142 LAKTEVNILNKS
+142 AAKS
-154 GAAAEISPAVRRIA
+154 GAAAEVSPAVRRLS
-168 AETGLNPAAL
+168 AETGLDPAGV

-199 SPILAVDPS
+199 APIRAVAPTATAAPS
-208 ASRTAAAPASV
+208 AAAP
-219 GVASASAPV
+219 SAPAA
-228 VPVAAVIPS
+228 PVSIPS
-237 RDGRTSR
+237 RDGRTTR
-244 KKMSPLRRKIA
+244 KRMSPLRRKIA
-255 ERLVQAKSETAMLT
+255 ERLVQAKTETAMLT

-321 LDGEEIVENHFYD
+321 LDGEDIVENNFFD

-349 VRDCDQLSFAAIEKS
+349 VRDCDQLNFAGIEKA
-364 IGDYGKR
+364 IGDFGKR

-379 AELQGGIFTISNGGI
+379 AELQGGVFTISNGGI